1 MTAPVPRW
9 MYVVNALIVAIL
21 SFKVWASFASPTSLF
36 GADAWAAGATAGM
49 RELGGRNLAML
60 VLSLAAFVRP
70 AQLLPAVFLLGL
82 VREGVDMILV
92 PVNAG
97 VSAASLGQASSFILF
112 LVAYVVG
119 LRKLAVRPA

>member
-1 MTAPVPRW
+1 